1 MNTQV
6 TRSVAAMVGVAAGVS
21 LSLLGA
27 TGAASASPKPHP
39 SGGGANSVDLVEVSA
54 QASAIGKD
62 NGFTIRNVADRAD
75 ANAGQAQRAQVLPA
89 GTQFVLSSN
98 NFGNVALGDT
108 EGYSVTLLTAN
119 GRDKVI
125 TLKND
130 IQPGG
135 SIPVTLG
142 KIQVSVGT
150 TFNLKL
156 SDYSVQPARTKQAL
170 DWTERANPGQTQYQ
184 QNNAAGVFCL
194 AAVAPVLSFCSP
206 T

>member
-6 TRSVAAMVGVAAGVS
+6 TKSVAALVGVAATIA
-21 LSLLGA
+21 LGFSGAA
-27 TGAASASPKPHP
+27 TASASPKPYP
-39 SGGGANSVDLVEVSA
+39 SGGANSVDLVEVTA

-75 ANAGQAQRAQVLPA
+75 PNAGQAQRAQVLPA

-156 SDYSVQPARTKQAL
+156 ADYSVQPFRTKGAL
-170 DWTERANPGQTQYQ
+170 DWTERANPNQTQYLA
-184 QNNAAGVFCL
+184 NNSAGVFCL

-206 T
+206 A